1 MSSAVFETIKAL
13 EAARLHFFIMRTR
26 PDALTLSVTI
36 VGERSKSTFS
46 RMIISKSR
54 AFAAMNPSR
63 AAKSCWRPFCRTID
77 RPREQPHRPTG
88 DAPVAASPESAR
100 ERL

>member
-36 VGERSKSTFS
+36 VGERIEIDIFEDDHLEIS
-46 RMIISKSR
+46 RFRGDESIEGGEELL
-54 AFAAMNPSR
+54 AAILRDNR
-63 AAKSCWRPFCRTID
+63 
-77 RPREQPHRPTG
+77 
-88 DAPVAASPESAR
+88 
-100 ERL
+100 